1 MSDQLF
7 PAKYK
12 DTAHLDLREA
22 MEMLTH
28 KSLHFRKSLEADRS
42 PRTSPLQTNATLQKP
57 QQSGGAGEALLLWA
71 QHLNVE
77 LRPQP

>member
-12 DTAHLDLREA
+12 GTARLDLREA

-28 KSLHFRKSLEADRS
+28 KSLHFQKSLEADRPS
-42 PRTSPLQTNATLQKP
+42 RMSPLQTNATLQKP
-57 QQSGGAGEALLLWA
+57 QHGRGAGEAQLLWA
-71 QHLNVE
+71 QLLNAE
-77 LRPQP
+77 LCPQP